1 MNFGSG
7 NHANAKV
14 RGGVETE
21 EQLDHGGFLR
31 LDSLRPK
38 GLRTLALSH

>member
-21 EQLDHGGFLR
+21 EQLATAVFFA
-31 LDSLRPK
+31 SI
-38 GLRTLALSH
+38 A